1 MEKKEYENYG
11 GWAFIPLLVFLG
23 IYLGAGIFYDI
34 KGFAEPFKQ
43 IPRLTALFVGIAIAL
58 IMGNQSFEEKMDIF
72 TSEAGEKNILLMCVI
87 FLLAGGFAGV
97 AKEMGGVEST
107 VNLGLTFIPKQFI
120 IAGVFI
126 ISSFIALAMG
136 TSMGTIAAIGP
147 IAVGLADKADL
158 PIALAIGAVVGG
170 AMFGDNL
177 SIISDTTI
185 AATRSL
191 GVKMRDKFL
200 MNFLIALPA
209 ALISIIIYSLLGTSG
224 SLAGPFPYDLVKVIP
239 YLGVLIAALAG
250 VNVLVV
256 LISGM
261 LLAGIIGLATG
272 SLTIVSFAQ
281 SVGNGASGM
290 QGLVVIALLIRG
302 LTGLVKEH
310 GGIDWLVNTLSKN
323 IKTRKGAEYGI
334 SALVALVDG
343 ALANNTVAIMV
354 TAPLAKRISTLYKI
368 DNKKVAS
375 LLDIF
380 SCVMQ
385 GIIPHGGQ
393 LLLAGTI
400 AGISPILI
408 IKNLYYPLTLCII
421 ALISIQLNFKG
432 IKFKENSKS
441 NAIT

>member
-1 MEKKEYENYG
+1 MEKKEYKNYG

-290 QGLVVIALLIRG
+290 QVLVVIALLIRG

-421 ALISIQLNFKG
+421 ALMSIQLNFKG